1 MLKEY
6 IEYYLQ
12 FDGAQAHMV
21 SDVITEKMDSLMELY
36 YIVGYAQR
44 SELISYFN
52 DYLRTF
58 GYTDDE
64 LIQPDVEAGELMDA
78 PLE

>member
-1 MLKEY
+1 
-6 IEYYLQ
+6 
-12 FDGAQAHMV
+12 
-21 SDVITEKMDSLMELY
+21 MELY

-58 GYTDDE
+58 GYTGDE
-64 LIQPDVEAGELMDA
+64 LIQPDVEKGELMDA